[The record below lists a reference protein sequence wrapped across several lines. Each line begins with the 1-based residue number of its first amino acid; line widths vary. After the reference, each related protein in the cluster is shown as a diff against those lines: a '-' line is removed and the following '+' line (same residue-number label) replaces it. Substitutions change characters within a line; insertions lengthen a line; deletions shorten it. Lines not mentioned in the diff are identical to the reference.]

1 MADLKLGIDIC
12 FAVKR
17 WPEASEWLDLVKNT
31 LQLDIVEFDSDF
43 LDPLYLDDI
52 VALNIASEIKE
63 LARKKEVQI
72 HNYFTGEMTHNINM
86 FTDPDERIAG
96 FGKLWF
102 EKALRLTT
110 ELGAKGVGSH
120 FGTIPASAIN
130 DKKEYGYYIDKK
142 IDTIIYLSE
151 IAYNEGH
158 KILML
163 EQMYSPAEPPYT
175 IKQTYNMLERIN
187 KSSKLFVSPVID
199 LGHSCCQNF
208 DHSEEDRNPYNWLR
222 EFGSICEVIHIQQ
235 ATSEVSNHWPFTKEY
250 NEKGIIKPEKVIQS
264 IQKSGSKEI
273 YLMLEVFFPLRAN
286 NEQVLNSMIETVNYW
301 KEYMP

>member
-1 MADLKLGIDIC
+1 MVDLKLGVDIC

-17 WPEASEWLDLVKNT
+17 WPEAVQWLDIVKNV
-31 LQLDIVEFDSDF
+31 LKLDIVEFDSDF
-43 LDPLYLDDI
+43 LDPLYVNDTDTTK
-52 VALNIASEIKE
+52 IAGEIKE
-63 LARKKEVQI
+63 LAQKEGVTI

-86 FTDPDERIAG
+86 FADPDKRIARY
-96 FGKLWF
+96 GKLWF

-110 ELGAKGVGSH
+110 ELGAKGIGSH

-130 DKKEYGYYIDKK
+130 KKEYDYYLDNK
-142 IDTIIYLSE
+142 IETIIYLSE
-151 IAYNEGH
+151 IASNEGH

-175 IKQTYNMLERIN
+175 IKQTYDMLEKIN
-187 KSSKLFVSPVID
+187 KRSKLYVSPVID

-222 EFGSICEVIHIQQ
+222 EFGGICEVIHVQQ

-250 NEKGIIKPEKVIQS
+250 NEKGIIKPEKVIEA
-264 IQKSGSKEI
+264 IQKSGSKEN
-273 YLMLEVFFPLRAN
+273 YLMLEIFFPLRAN
-286 NEQVLNSMIETVNYW
+286 NEQVLSSMKETVNYW
-301 KEYMP
+301 KEYIS